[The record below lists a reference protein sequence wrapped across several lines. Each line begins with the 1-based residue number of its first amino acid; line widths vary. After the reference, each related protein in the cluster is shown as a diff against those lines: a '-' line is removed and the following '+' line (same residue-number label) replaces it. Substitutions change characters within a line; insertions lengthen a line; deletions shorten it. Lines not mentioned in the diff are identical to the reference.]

1 MNPDRDHGG
10 GLDAARAR
18 FGGVAE
24 AWLDLSTGINPEP
37 YPIPHLSAR
46 AWATLPDRNAQAA
59 LRTAARQ
66 VWSVPDG
73 AEILA
78 APGVSA
84 LIPRLPYLAPRGRVA
99 IPGPTYNEHEAAF
112 RMAGWTVTA
121 AGGEA
126 IVIVHPNNP
135 DGCLHS
141 EIDADAPLAIIDES
155 FCDVTPDA
163 SLIRLAERQGTVVLK
178 SFGKFWG
185 LAGLRLGFAIAPP
198 ETIARLADALG
209 PWPVAGPAL
218 AIGTAALGDAE
229 WTDRTR
235 ARLTRDAARLDAL
248 MAPHGTCLGGTT
260 LFRLYALPDASAF
273 QSRLAH
279 HRIWS
284 RTFPYSDTWLRLGL
298 PPTEGW
304 PRLEAALA

>member
-1 MNPDRDHGG
+1 MSPDLDHGG

-18 FGGVAE
+18 FGGGAE

-59 LRTAARQ
+59 LRAAARQ
-66 VWSVPDG
+66 AWSVPDG

-135 DGCLHS
+135 DGRLHS
-141 EIDADAPLAIIDES
+141 ETDADAPLAIIDES

-163 SLIRLAERQGTVVLK
+163 SLIRLAERPGTVVLK

-185 LAGLRLGFAIAPP
+185 LAGLRLGFAIARP

-218 AIGTAALGDAE
+218 AIGTAALGDAD
-229 WTDRTR
+229 WADRTR
-235 ARLTRDAARLDAL
+235 ARLARDAARLDAL

-284 RTFPYSDTWLRLGL
+284 RTFPYSDIWLRLGL
-298 PPTEGW
+298 PPAEGW
-304 PRLEAALA
+304 PRLEAVLA

>member
-18 FGGVAE
+18 FGGGAE
-24 AWLDLSTGINPEP
+24 AWLDLSTGINPQP
-37 YPIPHLSAR
+37 YPIAHLSAR
-46 AWATLPDRNAQAA
+46 AWTTLPDRNAQAA
-59 LRTAARQ
+59 LRAAARQ
-66 VWSVPDG
+66 AWSVPDG

-135 DGCLHS
+135 DGRLHS
-141 EIDADAPLAIIDES
+141 KTDADAPLAIIDES

-163 SLIRLAERQGTVVLK
+163 SLIRLAERPGTVVLK

-185 LAGLRLGFAIAPP
+185 LAGLRLGFAIARP
-198 ETIARLADALG
+198 EMIARLAEALG

-218 AIGTAALGDAE
+218 AIGTEALGDAD
-229 WTDRTR
+229 WADRTR
-235 ARLTRDAARLDAL
+235 ARLARDAARLDAL

-298 PPTEGW
+298 PPAEGW
-304 PRLEAALA
+304 PRLEAVLA